1 MKLSELPR
9 RTIATVASVDDQV
22 INDPIARRLR
32 ELGFV
37 PGEQVEVMAV
47 GPIAAEPMLVQVGF
61 TRFALRRSE
70 AARITVR
77 AGAGEEPVLAP
88 AQPTALT
95 HAADPSAQP
104 EPADAASVAMGA
116 SLAKGPDDLA
126 GQDEAMSVDPQ
137 ARASA

>member
-9 RTIATVASVDDQV
+9 RTVATVASVDDQAA
-22 INDPIARRLR
+22 NDPIARRLR

-61 TRFALRRSE
+61 TRFALRRRE
-70 AARITVR
+70 AARVTVR
-77 AGAGEEPVLAP
+77 VGVVEVSDPAHAG
-88 AQPTALT
+88 TAAT
-95 HAADPSAQP
+95 HASAHART
-104 EPADAASVAMGA
+104 EAADADNVAAATAHAERPDTGAVPAPPAS
-116 SLAKGPDDLA
+116 S
-126 GQDEAMSVDPQ
+126 DPQ